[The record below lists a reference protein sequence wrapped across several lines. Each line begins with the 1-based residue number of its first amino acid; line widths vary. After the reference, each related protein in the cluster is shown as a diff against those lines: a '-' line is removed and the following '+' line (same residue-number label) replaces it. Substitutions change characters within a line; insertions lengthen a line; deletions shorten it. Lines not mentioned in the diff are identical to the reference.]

1 MPKPKT
7 PPGLEKKKDKQQQ
20 QQPKQTER
28 MWRGAGSKFM
38 GTTK

>member
-7 PPGLEKKKDKQQQ
+7 PPGLEKKKDKQQ